1 MAITN
6 TILTTSVANIH
17 VSSGNTI
24 VSAMYFCNLNG
35 SAQSFSLYAVPS
47 GSIADAGTQ
56 IYKSVLIQPND
67 TYVIDMEK
75 FALADGETLR
85 ANASVNSAIT
95 ATVSYLGI

>member
-6 TILTTSVANIH
+6 TVLTTSVANIH
-17 VSSGNTI
+17 VSAGNTI
-24 VSAMYFCNLNG
+24 VSTMYFCNLNG
-35 SAQSFSLYAVPS
+35 SAQSFNLYAVPS
-47 GSIADAGTQ
+47 GSIADVGNQ

-67 TYVIDMEK
+67 TYIIDMEK
-75 FALADGETLR
+75 LALGSGDTIR